1 MILYNEF
8 IDELNSLKDEKYK
21 EFSYK
26 LLNDKS
32 LNLLGVRIPLLKKIA
47 KKLVKSVNDDK
58 NDIID
63 FVKSESNS
71 FEELI
76 VKGFVIG
83 YTNNS
88 NDFVLELLKFYV
100 NKISNWSI
108 CDSVSN
114 NLKIIKKNLDFFY
127 PFIEESLSKNQEF
140 VIRFGIVNLLNH
152 YVNDNYIDKII
163 EIIQRKYPDY
173 YYVDMA
179 IAWLI
184 CVCYVK
190 YPDKT
195 ICLFDGRLKP
205 TINNMAISK
214 INDSY
219 KVSEEEK
226 QMLKKRK
233 IKF

>member
-8 IDELNSLKDEKYK
+8 IDELNSLKDEKYQ

-32 LNLLGVRIPLLKKIA
+32 LNLLGVRIPLLKGIA
-47 KKLVKSVNDDK
+47 KKIVKSIDDNK
-58 NDIID
+58 NDISE

-83 YTNNS
+83 YTKNS
-88 NDFVLELLKFYV
+88 SDFVLELLKFYV

-114 NLKIIKKNLDFFY
+114 NLKIMKKDLDFFY
-127 PFIEESLSKNQEF
+127 PFIEECLSKNQEF

-152 YVNDNYIDKII
+152 YVGDAYIDKII

-179 IAWLI
+179 VAWLI

-190 YPDKT
+190 YPSKT
-195 ICLFDGRLKP
+195 ICLFDGKLKP

-226 QMLKKRK
+226 QMLKKKR
-233 IKF
+233 IK